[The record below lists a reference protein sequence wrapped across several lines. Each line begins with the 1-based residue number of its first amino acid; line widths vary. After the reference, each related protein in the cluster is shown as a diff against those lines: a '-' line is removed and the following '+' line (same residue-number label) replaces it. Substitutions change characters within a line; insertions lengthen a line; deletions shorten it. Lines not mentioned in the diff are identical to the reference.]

1 MTSTGCAHRKKCC
14 VHREAAKVTAA
25 KYPELSKGG
34 LGSLWPASSEL
45 DALQT
50 LVPRWYL
57 AGGSGAGYAR
67 RRSRGPEHLRRSA
80 ESIKVSPPPP
90 HPQAEDNK
98 VALKSRLFPL
108 PHQSTPRDPAATPLG
123 GGTAPSLQQ
132 GSSGACWKW
141 RVAPHP
147 KDPRWNLPVR
157 WHAQN
162 SGLS

>member
-1 MTSTGCAHRKKCC
+1 MPIERNVACTEKLPKLPLQSTLNFQKAAWGHSDRPRPSWMPYKHLCPGDIW
-14 VHREAAKVTAA
+14 REGVGRDMQ
-25 KYPELSKGG
+25 GG
-34 LGSLWPASSEL
+34 
-45 DALQT
+45 
-50 LVPRWYL
+50 
-57 AGGSGAGYAR
+57 GAGDLSTFVAAQKA
-67 RRSRGPEHLRRSA
+67 SRFLPH
-80 ESIKVSPPPP
+80 P